1 MQVPV
6 TSFNA
11 LFEACKALE
20 WLATQASSFE
30 GNDRSLAAS
39 RRASTGQQASE
50 DSVDFTYFDY
60 FQLLQK
66 VADVVSGL
74 AASRGIDVVL
84 DLDPQLEGE
93 PAENQRHYKLGS
105 CTIWADRVSM
115 TFLFTSCISR
125 LIQSAPVNSSIVIT
139 SSLTKKEETVVRPDN
154 HAEMKLIVLSLGLR
168 LILPRTIAVTSD
180 LMTGLS
186 DTPAS
191 LLLDAFGARV
201 TIEDSTGKVPGSPD
215 RAVIDHSISIPVG
228 QLAQDDQQDQHEQQ
242 KAASKHIIG
251 PNHDELVDF
260 VETLHGKKVALYS
273 TSQSIF
279 ARQLAKFLTDL
290 GCEIAPVF
298 SDSADE
304 SSFDGN
310 DQVFGKQAHTAV
322 ALTSG
327 RPTLVSYT
335 SDIDRRVHPIPNETT
350 ESIEAKE
357 DGRSP
362 DSADTAVL
370 DPVTGVP
377 VTFNNDSHQTV
388 AASGAAPGSPKP
400 DGVKRDTPTETQI
413 DPSGRRVVPFSFVI
427 IDDDIVTL
435 QKELLRIRS
444 AVPLLKSA
452 LSSKSSAP
460 GASSDESKAPRPT
473 LDHRTKSSPQVN
485 RLMASQPEASHSRSF
500 GSLGTVMMK
509 GPKKENNENGEAEP
523 LVDESVSQTIIF
535 FTSMKSYKLVRDT
548 VQPIIDSASFRGVS
562 SPPEIMVLP
571 KPASA
576 KRILTAL
583 HSAQHKPIVK
593 LPFLP
598 IATSPLSP
606 LTMQAKTWWT
616 PDSSQKQDGEG
627 IMTLTRR
634 QTASTDADFDTTP
647 STPGRPLTPSSH
659 PKPFRLHRSL

>member
-1 MQVPV
+1 MLFWSSNPNDSSDLNFTSSDSNDAVVLPQGSQSPSKSSFQWPSEPLNRGRPSLPQESQKSVDDANRDISDRITTADQGATSQPLQYSSFPGLDHPRLSAQLTTTLNNLEDDRRGQLSPTSQSVFPDSASALPMLSPVPQNMQRVSSNGTNKSAGSTGSDKAEPPSTSTQFPSLLPDMFRNAATMQVNLLRSLVPDNAFSATHDEGLSASTLQVPV

-350 ESIEAKE
+350 
-357 DGRSP
+357 
-362 DSADTAVL
+362 
-370 DPVTGVP
+370 
-377 VTFNNDSHQTV
+377 
-388 AASGAAPGSPKP
+388 
-400 DGVKRDTPTETQI
+400 
-413 DPSGRRVVPFSFVI
+413 
-427 IDDDIVTL
+427 
-435 QKELLRIRS
+435 
-444 AVPLLKSA
+444 
-452 LSSKSSAP
+452 
-460 GASSDESKAPRPT
+460 
-473 LDHRTKSSPQVN
+473 
-485 RLMASQPEASHSRSF
+485 
-500 GSLGTVMMK
+500 
-509 GPKKENNENGEAEP
+509 
-523 LVDESVSQTIIF
+523 VS
-535 FTSMKSYKLVRDT
+535 
-548 VQPIIDSASFRGVS
+548 
-562 SPPEIMVLP
+562 
-571 KPASA
+571 
-576 KRILTAL
+576 
-583 HSAQHKPIVK
+583 
-593 LPFLP
+593 
-598 IATSPLSP
+598 
-606 LTMQAKTWWT
+606 
-616 PDSSQKQDGEG
+616 
-627 IMTLTRR
+627 
-634 QTASTDADFDTTP
+634 
-647 STPGRPLTPSSH
+647 
-659 PKPFRLHRSL
+659 